1 MERKEENFI
10 ENAKF
15 VSIAILAT
23 SVAIMSNLLQVD
35 FTENNALNQ
44 NLQIAVT
51 LFSIVIPYL
60 VWDVYFLNAEKPDEI
75 FEFRIFSIL
84 RYIFWLLGSIGIGFA
99 FNFLPNSTS
108 GQTITIFIVSF
119 IGFFIFR
126 LIGMTLHIKRNKKS

>member
-35 FTENNALNQ
+35 FTENTILNQ

-84 RYIFWLLGSIGIGFA
+84 RYVFWLLGSIGIGFA

-108 GQTITIFIVSF
+108 VQTIIIFIVSF
-119 IGFFIFR
+119 VGFFIFR
-126 LIGMTLHIKRNKKS
+126 LLGMTLHIKRNKKS